1 MAPYLFWEFIILI
14 AGVWLMTILFFVY
27 GWILLR
33 RQKQM
38 IDRLFSSPKQPQLD
52 QPERP
57 QPDTEQPNL
66 PPRHLEISKDEP
78 LSKYQDVSPEEMEV
92 SFVDKS
98 E

>member
-27 GWILLR
+27 GWVLLK

-38 IDRLFSSPKQPQLD
+38 IDRLFALPKQPQSD
-52 QPERP
+52 QPEKF
-57 QPDTEQPNL
+57 QSDTEQADL
-66 PPRHLEISKDEP
+66 SPRHLEISKDEP